1 MMKASTKFPDWTQD
15 EAIAYESACETIT
28 HVIGICTAMIEE
40 ERVMVIPNMQ
50 KITKLNAEIKRLN
63 DERSALDLRNHVKIN
78 QIRTEYSARVRAYNA
93 GTPVSF

>member
-1 MMKASTKFPDWTQD
+1 MKQ
-15 EAIAYESACETIT
+15 E
-28 HVIGICTAMIEE
+28 IEI
-40 ERVMVIPNMQ
+40 M
-50 KITKLNAEIKRLN
+50 KLNAEIKRLN